1 MILIAYDG
9 SDDAKFAIDRAGEL
23 FTGSDATVVSVWEP
37 FIDVLARSPSAL
49 VVTRGVDNVEE
60 IDKASR
66 EAAEATAEEGAKLA
80 TTAGLNA
87 QARADRLQTNV
98 SGAILAA
105 ASHLEA
111 SAIVIGSRGLTRVK
125 SLLLGSVSSAVIQH
139 TDRPVVLVP
148 SREIAK
154 ERARSRRG

>member
-9 SDDAKFAIDRAGEL
+9 SDDAKAAIDRAGEL
-23 FTGSDATVVSVWEP
+23 FPGSEAVVVSVWEP

-49 VVTRGVDNVEE
+49 VVTRGVDNAAE

-66 EAAEATAEEGAKLA
+66 EAAKATAEEGAALA
-80 TTAGLNA
+80 TAAGLNA
-87 QARADRLQTNV
+87 QARADRLKTNV
-98 SGAILAA
+98 SGAILIA
-105 ASHLEA
+105 ASDLDA

-125 SLLLGSVSSAVIQH
+125 SLLLGSVSGAVIAH

-148 SREIAK
+148 SPEIAQ
-154 ERARSRRG
+154 ERARGRQD